1 MIGFGGKPV
10 QAPAG
15 IFPWMIR
22 VLLADD
28 HKIVRDGLKRIL
40 AATTDVQVAAEAASG
55 DQALALVKANEYDVA
70 MLDMS
75 MPGLSGLDLIK
86 RIRIERPKLRI
97 LVLSMHGEQQY
108 AARVLKA
115 GAAGY
120 LNKDSAAEALLS
132 AIRKVAGGGMHVP
145 EAAAASL
152 VSSGRAGHESLSD
165 REFEVLR
172 LLVEGLGP
180 TDIAERLHLSVKTV
194 STHKTRILEKLNLG
208 STAELVRYAL
218 EQKLV

>member
-1 MIGFGGKPV
+1 MT
-10 QAPAG
+10 
-15 IFPWMIR
+15 R

-40 AATTDVQVAAEAASG
+40 GATSDLQVAGEAADG
-55 DQALALVKANEYDVA
+55 DELLKLVKAGDYDIAVVD
-70 MLDMS
+70 LS
-75 MPGLSGLDLIK
+75 MPGLSGIALVK
-86 RIRIERPKLRI
+86 RLKSEKPKLRV
-97 LVLSMHGEQQY
+97 LVLSMHGELQY

-115 GAAGY
+115 GASGY
-120 LNKDSAAEALLS
+120 LNKDSAAEQLVG
-132 AIRKVAGGGMHVP
+132 AIRKIAAGGVHIG

-152 VSSGRAGHESLSD
+152 VAAEKSPHEALSD

-180 TDIAERLHLSVKTV
+180 TEIGERLHLSVKTV

-218 EQKLV
+218 EHKLVG